1 MYGKMKPPRSTT
13 TGSKTPQVHLKVV
26 GVLPGGRGSTIGPK
40 TAIVENG
47 DFNHDSSH
55 YTARMWR
62 LCLHVTQQIAC
73 MLCQVDEEWAFGSF
87 TLLDDRLLITA
98 VRPTSSSRTHY
109 YQIGR
114 VSNFSV
120 KLNVRKCLNS

>member
-1 MYGKMKPPRSTT
+1 MILYVFLQNYNSSSTPNKANMYGKMKPPRSTT

-40 TAIVENG
+40 TASENG

-87 TLLDDRLLITA
+87 TTLLDDRLLITT
-98 VRPTSSSRTHY
+98 VRPTSKTH
-109 YQIGR
+109 
-114 VSNFSV
+114 
-120 KLNVRKCLNS
+120 